1 MALVQSFP
9 KMTAEEFY
17 AWDGGGHVGK
27 LELVDGVVRA
37 QTYASGAHGTIQAA
51 LGRLIGNHL
60 RSNRSGCRVGTEVG
74 VIPRFDPKRN
84 VRKPDL
90 TVTCTPHTPGE
101 RAFSDP
107 ILIVEVL
114 SPSNIDDTWESI
126 RACATIPSVVEI
138 VVIDSERRHAEVF
151 RKDATGAW
159 PEPGE
164 IVEAGGTIRLA
175 SLDLTFPMSEVYEG
189 LAVADTHLA

>member
-51 LGRLIGNHL
+51 LGTIIRNHL
-60 RSNRSGCRVGTEVG
+60 RSKRSACRVGTEVG

-90 TVTCTPHTPGE
+90 AVTCTPHTPGE
-101 RAFSDP
+101 RAFPDP

-114 SPSNIDDTWESI
+114 SPS
-126 RACATIPSVVEI
+126 SVDRDLYVKRDRPRRGQGIWHGRRSRLYEMHGLHLRL
-138 VVIDSERRHAEVF
+138 SE
-151 RKDATGAW
+151 
-159 PEPGE
+159 
-164 IVEAGGTIRLA
+164 
-175 SLDLTFPMSEVYEG
+175 
-189 LAVADTHLA
+189 